1 MDIKCGEI
9 VVNLNEEL
17 LSKNK
22 KPQVGFSQTDKVK
35 GSTADFVTTKMP
47 QKKQAA
53 ILALTK
59 YTSIFPEKVCA
70 FTHQ

>member
-1 MDIKCGEI
+1 M
-9 VVNLNEEL
+9 NLNEEL

-22 KPQVGFSQTDKVK
+22 KPPDVFSQTDKVK
-35 GSTADFVTTKMP
+35 RSTADSLTTKKL

>member
-1 MDIKCGEI
+1 MDINCGEI

-17 LSKNK
+17 LAKKK
-22 KPQVGFSQTDKVK
+22 KPHDVSSQTDKVT
-35 GSTADFVTTKMP
+35 GSTADSVTTKKP

-59 YTSIFPEKVCA
+59 YNSMFPEKVCA